1 MFRRVAVVGL
11 FAVLPLA
18 AHAAQPQFW
27 RIEGARDFLEGETDG
42 LSVDSEGRVRLAP
55 ASKILHDPEAPYVW
69 CLTRDDKGAIYAGTG
84 NDGRVYKIDGDKTT
98 VFYDAAEL
106 EVHALAIG
114 PDERLYVGTAPDG
127 KVYAIDKAGLVE
139 TFYDPSDKY
148 IWALAFDHGGNL
160 LVATGAEG
168 RIHRVDAKGK
178 GQIAF
183 TSSETHIT
191 SLTVDA
197 KDNVYA
203 GSAPGGIV
211 YRLDPSLKV
220 FVLYDSPYRE
230 VKALDVSIDGS
241 VYAALVEGK
250 DREEGARPPAIL
262 PPPPAVPAGD
272 VTIIET
278 FSVAP
283 LAVPSPS
290 PAPRMGEP
298 ARPGTAKGAVLRV
311 LPTGELETLWSST
324 EEMPHALAWAEG
336 GVFIGTGNKGKLY
349 RIKDERTWT
358 MVASFPSEQVTALRR
373 DAAGAFLLATSNPGK
388 VYRLEGTSGTKG
400 TFTSK
405 PRDTDTVSTW
415 GRLRWEAE
423 VPAGGEIQIA
433 TRSGNT
439 STPDSTWTDW
449 SPAYTR
455 KEGDPVT
462 SARARLLQIRAV
474 LTGKGGA
481 SPLLDSVT
489 TAYLQRNLRPQVQS
503 VTIHPPGEIF
513 QKPISVTGEIEILG
527 LDPGEGADIRPTG
540 APPKANPALAAITAY
555 SRKLY
560 QKGIQTFSWK
570 ADDANT
576 DTLVYDVS
584 YRLVNDT
591 RFRPLR
597 KSLTDAV
604 LAWDTST
611 VPNGRYII
619 KVAAWDT
626 PGNPAAL
633 ALSGEK
639 ESDPFDVDNA
649 PPVVTATLAERKPL
663 RIRAVARDDTSMIRK
678 AEYSVDGGRWQEVH
692 PQDGINDSVEE
703 TYEIVLGE
711 LPSQAPHI
719 VVVRATDQLGNVS
732 TARVEI
738 P

>member
-1 MFRRVAVVGL
+1 VGL
-11 FAVLPLA
+11 LAVLPLA

-27 RIEGARDFLEGETDG
+27 RIEGAREFLEGETDG

-69 CLTRDDKGAIYAGTG
+69 CLTRDDRGAIYAGTG
-84 NDGRVYKIDGDKTT
+84 NDGRVYKIEGDKTA

-114 PDERLYVGTAPDG
+114 PDGRLYAGTAPDG

-148 IWALAFDHGGNL
+148 IWALAFDHRGNL

-168 RIHRVDAKGK
+168 RIHRVDSKGK

-197 KDNVYA
+197 KDNLYA

-230 VKALDVSIDGS
+230 VKALDVSADGS

-250 DREEGARPPAIL
+250 DREEGVRPPTML

-272 VTIIET
+272 VTITET
-278 FSVAP
+278 FSIAP
-283 LAVPSPS
+283 FAVPSPS
-290 PAPRMGEP
+290 PTARMGEP
-298 ARPGTAKGAVLRV
+298 ARPGTAKGAVLRI

-324 EEMPHALAWAEG
+324 DEMPHALAWAEG
-336 GVFIGTGNKGKLY
+336 GVFVGTGNKGKLY

-358 MVASFPSEQVTALRR
+358 MVASFPSEQLTALRR

-388 VYRLEGTSGTKG
+388 IYRLEGTPGTKG
-400 TFTSK
+400 TFSSK
-405 PRDTDTVSTW
+405 PRDTDTVSSW

-423 VPAGGEIQIA
+423 IPTGGEIQIA
-433 TRSGNT
+433 TRAGNT

-462 SARARLLQIRAV
+462 SERARFLQIRAV
-474 LTGKGGA
+474 LTGKSGA

-540 APPKANPALAAITAY
+540 ALPKANPALAAITAY

-570 ADDANT
+570 AEDANT
-576 DTLVYDVS
+576 DALVYDVS

-619 KVAAWDT
+619 KVTAWDT

-649 PPVVTATLAERKPL
+649 PPVVSATLSERKPL